1 MLRRGNGIFAFLQQ
15 LNRFVDI
22 KNFLGYTEYG
32 EFSVEGSRIY
42 MRCLYCGNVNSK
54 VVDSRS
60 TEDGAAIRRRRE
72 CLECG
77 KRFTTYE
84 KIESVPIIVIKKDK
98 SRQPFDR
105 DKLQRGIM
113 NACASRPV
121 SMDMVDKILDDIEG
135 TIHNS
140 LEREVASDK
149 IGEMVMERLRDI
161 DEVSYVRFASVY
173 KQFKDID
180 TFRKEL
186 EMLTENSN

>member
-1 MLRRGNGIFAFLQQ
+1 
-15 LNRFVDI
+15 
-22 KNFLGYTEYG
+22 
-32 EFSVEGSRIY
+32 
-42 MRCLYCGNVNSK
+42 MRCFYCGNIDSK

-60 TEDGAAIRRRRE
+60 TDDGTAIRRRRE
-72 CLECG
+72 CLVCG

-98 SRQPFDR
+98 SRQAFDR
-105 DKLQRGIM
+105 EKLQRGIM

-140 LEREVASDK
+140 LEREVASEK
-149 IGEMVMERLRDI
+149 IGEMVMDRLREI

-186 EMLTENSN
+186 ERLSENTKQQ

>member
-1 MLRRGNGIFAFLQQ
+1 
-15 LNRFVDI
+15 
-22 KNFLGYTEYG
+22 
-32 EFSVEGSRIY
+32 
-42 MRCLYCGNVNSK
+42 MRCFYCGNVDSK

-60 TEDGAAIRRRRE
+60 TDDGTAIRRRRE
-72 CLECG
+72 CLVCG

-98 SRQPFDR
+98 SRQAFDR
-105 DKLQRGIM
+105 EKLQRGIM

-140 LEREVASDK
+140 LEREVASEK
-149 IGEMVMERLRDI
+149 IGEMVMDRLREI

-186 EMLTENSN
+186 ERLSENTK

>member
-1 MLRRGNGIFAFLQQ
+1 
-15 LNRFVDI
+15 
-22 KNFLGYTEYG
+22 
-32 EFSVEGSRIY
+32 
-42 MRCLYCGNVNSK
+42 MRCFYCGNIDSK

-60 TEDGAAIRRRRE
+60 TDDGTAIRRRRE
-72 CLECG
+72 CLVCG

-84 KIESVPIIVIKKDK
+84 KIESVPIIVIMKDK
-98 SRQPFDR
+98 SRQAFDR
-105 DKLQRGIM
+105 EKLQRGIM

-140 LEREVASDK
+140 LEREVASEK
-149 IGEMVMERLRDI
+149 IGEMVMDRLREI

-186 EMLTENSN
+186 ERLSENTKQQ

>member
-1 MLRRGNGIFAFLQQ
+1 
-15 LNRFVDI
+15 
-22 KNFLGYTEYG
+22 
-32 EFSVEGSRIY
+32 
-42 MRCLYCGNVNSK
+42 MRCFYCGNIDSK

-60 TEDGAAIRRRRE
+60 TDDGTAIRRRRE
-72 CLECG
+72 CLGCG
-77 KRFTTYE
+77 RRFTTYE

-98 SRQPFDR
+98 SRQAFDR
-105 DKLQRGIM
+105 EKLQRGIM

-121 SMDMVDKILDDIEG
+121 SMDMVDNILDDIEA

-140 LEREVASDK
+140 LEREVASEQ
-149 IGEMVMERLRDI
+149 IGEMVMDRLREI

-186 EMLTENSN
+186 EMLSENTKE